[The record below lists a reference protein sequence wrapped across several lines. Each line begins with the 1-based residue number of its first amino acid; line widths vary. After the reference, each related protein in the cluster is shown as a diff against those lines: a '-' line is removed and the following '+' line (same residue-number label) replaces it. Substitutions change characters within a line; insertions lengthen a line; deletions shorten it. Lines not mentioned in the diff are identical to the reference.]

1 MRSRPRRTFS
11 STRRRGFRLQ
21 WRGRQSRAHHH
32 AKRRPNFVGDQ
43 STNRVFENF
52 VVPDA
57 TGWHVR
63 QIWSSGFNVSANSV
77 VQAEWSIRTG
87 MAPGSAGSIVA
98 EDISPATQSPT
109 GRACVVPSLN
119 EPEYALRVSGLDLV
133 LPPGEYWLNVT
144 PLTGLGQFALSVTTS
159 AGGVGAP
166 IGDAETALWWWS

>member
-1 MRSRPRRTFS
+1 
-11 STRRRGFRLQ
+11 
-21 WRGRQSRAHHH
+21 
-32 AKRRPNFVGDQ
+32 
-43 STNRVFENF
+43 
-52 VVPDA
+52 
-57 TGWHVR
+57 VR

-77 VQAEWSIRTG
+77 VQAEWSIRTA

-109 GRACVVPSLN
+109 GRAYVVPSLN

-144 PLTGLGQFALSVTTS
+144 PLTGPEQFALSVTTG

-166 IGDAETALWWWS
+166 IGDAGTALWWWSNGNHVYDEVAPGFSMGVAGSVVPEPEAGALPAALLALGLLRWMRGRSPPMVA